1 MGINQ
6 FRKDKKV
13 DVTGER
19 PGGAEARDGGYF
31 ERVESPLEVCVYG
44 ES

>member
-19 PGGAEARDGGYF
+19 SGGAEGRGRGYF
-31 ERVESPLEVCVYG
+31 ERVGSPLEVYV
-44 ES
+44 